1 MSSVNKVFIL
11 GRLGNDPETV
21 KFDDGSMCKFSVAT
35 EEVYKKNKTTQWH
48 NVVAYGT
55 TGENCSK
62 FLRKGSM
69 VWIDGKVVT
78 RQAEKNGVK
87 TYYTS
92 IVANNVKFI
101 NSNKNNG
108 GNEGNESKE
117 ENYSVDYSN
126 ASHDEVAKEEDELY
140 IPF

>member
-1 MSSVNKVFIL
+1 MSSVNKVFLL
-11 GRLGNDPETV
+11 GRLGADPETI
-21 KFDDGSMCKFSVAT
+21 KFDDGSMSKFAVAT
-35 EEVYKKNKTTQWH
+35 EEVYKKSKTTQWH
-48 NVVAYGT
+48 NIVAYGA

-69 VWIDGKVVT
+69 VWIDGKIVT

-108 GNEGNESKE
+108 GNEGNECKE
-117 ENYSVDYSN
+117 ESN
-126 ASHDEVAKEEDELY
+126 PFNDTNHSHSEVIKEEDEFC